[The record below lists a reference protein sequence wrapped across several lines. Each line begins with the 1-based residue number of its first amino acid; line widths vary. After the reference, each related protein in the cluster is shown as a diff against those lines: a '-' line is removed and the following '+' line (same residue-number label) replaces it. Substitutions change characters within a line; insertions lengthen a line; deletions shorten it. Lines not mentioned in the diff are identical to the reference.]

1 MDKPLEP
8 LDTNGSLNDTKP
20 DRKKALRDLVNLLLP
35 DGLMIFMAVLMA
47 PIVLVPIFVELPQSW
62 DAFFTFADFVILAV
76 FVTEYL
82 SKAILAPNIVKH
94 VLDPWH
100 LLDLLVVLLPLVSL
114 LPFVAAQF
122 GVSSPLLRLL
132 RIARIVAVGGRT
144 ADRRMKM
151 AAPVSGIDEDISHPM
166 EIRVMDGNLDNIH
179 QNVALE
185 QVTAFLSSPAQTW
198 VDISWVS
205 PKDFDRLSEI
215 LGISRV
221 LLEGE
226 LVDESYPRIDYFEHR
241 SLIFARLAEI
251 KPLSRHFV
259 RFSVERYGLL
269 VICQGDNII
278 TLCKT
283 RTGIFDQLVERAK
296 KVHASGESAAVSI
309 LYTIL
314 QYVLNK
320 DKQIVAAVEQ
330 ELMNLEN
337 IPANQRPS
345 NFLEMTFLL
354 RKEVNQLVPSLLH
367 LKEIISVITS
377 KRVPLKGFSEKSEN
391 MFDILMDEASYL
403 HETASNAR
411 DDLQSL
417 VDLYIN
423 TTSYEMNKV
432 MRVIAVM
439 TALGIVPAIILGAL
453 GTNLIDNPWDLQ
465 LWQVLTGVGVAM
477 LAMGWVFYRMG
488 WLKG

>member
-1 MDKPLEP
+1 
-8 LDTNGSLNDTKP
+8 
-20 DRKKALRDLVNLLLP
+20 
-35 DGLMIFMAVLMA
+35 
-47 PIVLVPIFVELPQSW
+47 
-62 DAFFTFADFVILAV
+62 
-76 FVTEYL
+76 
-82 SKAILAPNIVKH
+82 
-94 VLDPWH
+94 
-100 LLDLLVVLLPLVSL
+100 
-114 LPFVAAQF
+114 
-122 GVSSPLLRLL
+122 
-132 RIARIVAVGGRT
+132 
-144 ADRRMKM
+144 
-151 AAPVSGIDEDISHPM
+151 
-166 EIRVMDGNLDNIH
+166 
-179 QNVALE
+179 
-185 QVTAFLSSPAQTW
+185 
-198 VDISWVS
+198 
-205 PKDFDRLSEI
+205 
-215 LGISRV
+215 V